1 MDRTGQIWVSY
12 EYIFLIVDSQIEEW
26 LPQEVQHIAS
36 KIKHAIIYLGFPG
49 NHNGK
54 SGTYYMVEYPQ
65 NPLEKYK
72 ETKRIL

>member
-26 LPQEVQHIAS
+26 SPYEVKYTTH
-36 KIKHAIIYLGFPG
+36 KIKHTILYLDPPAIISDL
-49 NHNGK
+49 
-54 SGTYYMVEYPQ
+54 VEYPSST
-65 NPLEKYK
+65 LERRQ